1 MSLPPNGN
9 GGTDGN
15 APLMHK
21 AVTNLIKNKTTSSS
35 NLKRSYSND
44 TFYGGK
50 QKLVKGV
57 SSASTQN
64 LSRMNSNTPQSNIFD
79 PVNLEALMNERLKF
93 FNLDFGDDT
102 PEETF
107 RDPNSRY
114 FTRDFGYKYNVD
126 DCIPF
131 ETEGFSQQ
139 SKYLCHVLVNLYI
152 SISSRDIQGI
162 VPISAKDISSFKSDI
177 EMVFGTDMLQ
187 LNTSDYGDD
196 ESVVSQGDYDT
207 FEDEEDDEE
216 AEKDAA
222 HGVGVGGK
230 INVKSS
236 TIVNVVYWTT
246 ELSKC
251 LHFEIPVSLRK
262 SLCMVY
268 YSLALS
274 RGQKINRILFV
285 DTFVDLLEALGEQSY
300 NCYRKVLKQSGLLL
314 DYKPLL
320 DYFLDF
326 LPDPEA
332 SYQKRDVE
340 NRNDHKL
347 LRLLLKLAHNA
358 RTFFDSSSDKCL
370 TDITQFIV
378 SSLSPKTVSSVL
390 PILASI
396 VPYHYFE
403 NKSSMDLFKLA
414 FSIWKN
420 SVINATIDVQWYQ
433 FLSEMISE
441 GYTQMITI
449 ENPDI
454 IAKSKIEFGEF
465 GFLNEEQID
474 FIFNRLR
481 LSMIKESS
489 VASFSAIITA
499 IIYSINS
506 EKMLTKV
513 KNLMNSMATYFHP
526 SNTDVWSSLCARFVM
541 TFIKIYH
548 ERCKL
553 EQQESSKYRKDLNLK
568 LADHATLVDIFQGP
582 ILLGSFSKDFKD
594 ATYHISSLAYLLDL
608 NPPNKSQLMDKI
620 LMEVY
625 TPYPHSIEREGIALK
640 QFGRI
645 ARFYCST
652 DIYRMHITN
661 VMTMIINKI
670 DANDPDM
677 GVPLLNCL
685 LCIVSF
691 TPIAVIDEYKDKDF
705 YSVTQP
711 ALDAHLQNIRQ
722 GYHETEYNDEFKYA
736 FGVSTT
742 LFKPIVEAL
751 ITKLFTFVPS
761 KSEESLL
768 FKIAQLFMIL
778 IESMDKNMFDFFS
791 ENFISHLIDESS
803 YLNCK
808 SPNVDIIAEITGYML
823 KRNGDLFPQLIN
835 MFYLKVDRE
844 VERSKGNVRSKQIQE
859 RDNKIVFCV
868 RVLDEIFRCGMQQ
881 IVEHKKTVE
890 QILFKFFDEVHN
902 PPVDMISPTLVHNIL
917 FSLVYPEII
926 DFKLFPDDC
935 KLSPEEKWGGFTSD
949 ERRFSPEC
957 MNFKW
962 HLPTYE
968 EVNYA
973 ISLSKKLVDYASTNI
988 TKIISSEKLSILD
1001 KDKIQKY
1008 VMILLH
1014 VISGL
1019 SELFDSDY
1027 SEVKKN
1033 QRKKNLDSIGQN
1045 KEKLAILNYV
1055 RKKSVDAN
1063 AIETGLEQESAALDE
1078 DDDEGIDIDYD
1089 AAGNG
1094 NTGNSLFED
1103 LMSVE
1108 TTPLPGDSYEFEQTK
1123 TTGASAGLVLG
1134 NEKITIHQ
1142 LFNSFGKTDS
1152 EKLADPRYDEVHAIH
1167 SKIGEV
1173 LHTLVSFL
1181 KTKIEHDSELL
1192 VVVLQCMKCWFV
1204 DRGIETFFGEENDY
1218 MIDLTLLENIQSL
1231 AHVFEPYTRTCIGL
1245 RVHMDYKARTTTHST
1260 SRVASPLEKT
1270 LLHDILSLCISPY
1283 PHVCG
1288 SAQFGLNDI
1297 MKQILGSH
1305 KICIKF
1311 LLENLEQS
1319 IKKNDDLVIKSILE
1333 CLTLPKISMRIGT
1346 DYHNL
1351 SRLFDLLLTC
1361 NSHSNFSV
1369 VLTSEELLMQ
1379 LSSSIKVP
1387 SSICL
1392 FNFDSLNG
1400 IAPDDKALQIEI
1412 EAVTNA
1418 KNQKRKEIFAL
1429 LKTFEEHVKE
1439 KIKGI
1444 SDPKSPSNNSDSEA
1458 MAISNEEEEE
1468 DVDMESDHDS
1478 KDEELSEW
1486 KGQLF
1491 LGEIIHKLQISNEYP
1506 IDLSSLKQLFD
1517 QTLSDHPDTK
1527 QKSMYYFTNLVSNVL
1542 VRAEIGYNNEII
1554 YSPCFKRPLIK
1565 TVDTSEAGFREY
1577 YEQQLV
1583 NYDNPD
1589 FFVDAKPYSGFV
1601 SLGWPLYAV
1610 SSDKAERLNLQIKS
1624 GDKAILDTVCKEI
1637 TPEYLTNTI
1646 EYLIKDKET
1655 KSEYTPVIV
1664 FFFVS
1669 IIQMINLG
1677 IAKLIT
1683 YDDIL
1688 AACENTFDRTSN
1700 ASIITSGEI
1709 FASLIVAS
1717 NYTSAENMAKRDDF
1731 IEEFMKNHILKN
1743 INTNILDSY
1752 AVMFWWLPGQVDIR
1766 RCKTLYE
1773 KVVLSVNE
1781 VLSENRG
1788 NAISPALIAGRINF
1802 ARYLLMGLNSTS
1814 EHNQKLVKMFGVF
1827 NHPDEPVRKA
1837 IANTINFLL
1846 LTDTQKKFDSVD
1858 HLMSYVSKND
1868 EDNLG
1873 NSIKA
1878 APEWFND
1885 LILEQFDWIFNEYK
1899 NNETYYTTTDAVKII
1914 HSEFFYRASTI
1925 YLIFAGWSHN
1935 NLLSLPHYFE
1945 QIAKFLSI
1953 LYGMKNVCNM
1963 TNIHPEVLFE
1973 QLGSSTMTKVTLE
1986 IVLDG
1991 LFDFKNKKIFNTSHG
2006 YKIQLNFIQSLY
2018 SSYIYLLNP
2027 QQVEDIVTFV
2037 KNMLS
2042 YQGSLE
2048 VRELAGKVLS
2058 GMIHTMGEDSFIVS
2072 ELCDTFGDII
2082 KKAGNTLE
2090 KKQKYVA
2097 LSKKNEAEIHGAVV
2111 GLSSVVNAF
2120 PYIQPIPKWIP
2131 ESLSILSGWTRFTGF
2146 IGQAVKNAITD
2157 FKKNRSDTWH
2167 IDKEYF
2173 TLDQLEDLEG
2183 VNWRSYYA

>member
-1 MSLPPNGN
+1 MSLPPNFNN
-9 GGTDGN
+9 GSDGN
-15 APLMHK
+15 QPLMHK
-21 AVTNLIKNKTTSSS
+21 AVTNLLKKKNNSSS

-44 TFYGGK
+44 NFDNGK
-50 QKLVKGV
+50 QKLLKGT
-57 SSASTQN
+57 SSASTLN
-64 LSRMNSNTPQSNIFD
+64 LSSLNSNKSQGNIFD

-93 FNLDFGDDT
+93 FNLDFDDDT
-102 PEETF
+102 PEEVF

-114 FTRDFGYKYNVD
+114 FTRDFSYKYNVD

-131 ETEGFSQQ
+131 ETEGYSQQ

-152 SISSRDIQGI
+152 SISSKDIQGI

-187 LNTSDYGDD
+187 LNASDYGDD
-196 ESVVSQGDYDT
+196 ESVVSQGEFNID
-207 FEDEEDDEE
+207 EDDEHDDE

-251 LHFEIPVSLRK
+251 LHFEMPVSLRK
-262 SLCMVY
+262 SLCLVY
-268 YSLALS
+268 YNLAIS
-274 RGQKINRILFV
+274 RGQKINRVLFV

-300 NCYRKVLKQSGLLL
+300 NSYRKVLKQDGLVL

-326 LPDPEA
+326 LPDPES

-340 NRNDHKL
+340 NKNDHKL
-347 LRLLLKLAHNA
+347 LRVLLKLAHNA
-358 RTFFDSSSDKCL
+358 RTFFDDSNDKCL
-370 TDITQFIV
+370 TDISQFIV

-396 VPYHYFE
+396 IPYHYFE
-403 NKSSMDLFKLA
+403 NKSSMDMLKFA

-433 FLSEMISE
+433 FISEMITE
-441 GYTQMITI
+441 GYTQMIST
-449 ENPDI
+449 ENPNI
-454 IAKSKIEFGEF
+454 IAKSNIEFGDF

-489 VASFSAIITA
+489 VASFTA
-499 IIYSINS
+499 IIASIVYSING

-513 KNLMNSMATYFHP
+513 KNLMNSLATYFHP

-541 TFIKIYH
+541 TFIKVYH

-553 EQQESSKYRKDLNLK
+553 EEQETSKYRKHLNLK
-568 LADHATLVDIFQGP
+568 LEDHASLVDIFQGP
-582 ILLGSFSKDFKD
+582 IFLGSFSKDFKD
-594 ATYHISSLAYLLDL
+594 ANYHISSLAYLLDL
-608 NPPNKSQLMDKI
+608 NPPNKSQLMDKV

-625 TPYPHSIEREGIALK
+625 TPYPHSIEREIVALK

-652 DIYRMHITN
+652 DIYRMHVTN

-691 TPIAVIDEYKDKDF
+691 TPIAVIEEYKNKDF
-705 YSVTQP
+705 YSITQP

-722 GYHETEYNDEFKYA
+722 GFHNTAYNDEFKYA

-742 LFKPIVEAL
+742 LFEPIIEAL
-751 ITKLFTFVPS
+751 ITKLFTFVSS

-768 FKIAQLFMIL
+768 FKIAQLFMIS
-778 IESMDKNMFDFFS
+778 IESMDKQMFDFFS
-791 ENFISHLIDESS
+791 KNFIAHLVDEST

-823 KRNGDLFPQLIN
+823 KRDTTLFNQLIKL
-835 MFYLKVDRE
+835 FEEKVDRE
-844 VERSKGNVRSKQIQE
+844 VERSKGNVRSKQLQE
-859 RDNKIVFCV
+859 RDNRMVFCV
-868 RVLDEIFRCGMQQ
+868 RVLDEIFRCGMEE
-881 IVEHKKTVE
+881 IVKHKEVVE
-890 QILFKFFDEVHN
+890 KILFKFFDEVHN
-902 PPVDMISPTLVHNIL
+902 PPIDMISPTLVHNLL
-917 FSLVYPEII
+917 FSLVYPEIV
-926 DFKLFPDDC
+926 DFKLFSDDC
-935 KLSPEEKWGGFTSD
+935 KLSPEEKWGGFTRD
-949 ERRFSPEC
+949 ERRFSLEC

-962 HLPTYE
+962 HLPNSDE
-968 EVNYA
+968 IDYA
-973 ISLSKKLVDYASTNI
+973 LSLSNKLVDYTSNNI
-988 TKIISSEKLSILD
+988 TNIISSEKLSIFD
-1001 KDKIQKY
+1001 KDLIQKN

-1014 VISGL
+1014 VVSGL

-1027 SEVKKN
+1027 AEIKKT
-1033 QRKKNLDSIGQN
+1033 QRKNNANVSGQN

-1063 AIETGLEQESAALDE
+1063 AIETGLEQDPLALDE
-1078 DDDEGIDIDYD
+1078 EDDEMMVMDYELTENSN
-1089 AAGNG
+1089 NG
-1094 NTGNSLFED
+1094 ASLYED

-1108 TTPLPGDSYEFEQTK
+1108 ATPMPGDSYDTNPVRS
-1123 TTGASAGLVLG
+1123 TGVSAGLVLG
-1134 NEKITIHQ
+1134 SERITIHQ
-1142 LFNSFGKTDS
+1142 LFNSFGKTDA
-1152 EKLADPRYDEVHAIH
+1152 EKLADPRYDAVHELH
-1167 SKIGEV
+1167 SRIGEL
-1173 LHTLVSFL
+1173 LHTLVDYL
-1181 KTKIEHDSELL
+1181 KTKLEHDSELL
-1192 VVVLQCMKCWFV
+1192 VVVLQCIRCWFV

-1218 MIDLTLLENIQSL
+1218 MIDLNLLENIQSL
-1231 AHVFEPYTRTCIGL
+1231 SHVFEPYTRTCIAL

-1260 SRVASPLEKT
+1260 SRAPSPLEKT
-1270 LLHDILSLCISPY
+1270 LLQDILFLCISPY
-1283 PHVCG
+1283 PHVSG
-1288 SAQFGLNDI
+1288 SAQLGLNDI
-1297 MKQILGSH
+1297 MKQLLGSH
-1305 KICIKF
+1305 KICINY
-1311 LLENLEQS
+1311 LLDQLEES
-1319 IKKNDDLVIKSILE
+1319 IKRDDDLVIKSILE
-1333 CLTLPKISMRIGT
+1333 CLTLSKISIRIGT
-1346 DYHNL
+1346 DYHNMG
-1351 SRLFDLLLTC
+1351 RLFDLLLIC
-1361 NSHSNFSV
+1361 NSHTNFSV

-1379 LSSSIKVP
+1379 LSGSIKVP
-1387 SSICL
+1387 SSVCM
-1392 FNFDSLNG
+1392 FDFDSLKG
-1400 IAPDDKALQIEI
+1400 LAPKDTALEIEI

-1418 KNQKRKEIFAL
+1418 KNQKRQEIFNL
-1429 LKTFEEHVKE
+1429 LKQFEEHVRE
-1439 KIKGI
+1439 KIKGV
-1444 SDPKSPSNNSDSEA
+1444 SEA
-1458 MAISNEEEEE
+1458 RLSPDDADSLSTNNEE
-1468 DVDMESDHDS
+1468 DVDMEEHNS
-1478 KDEELSEW
+1478 KEEEISEW

-1491 LGEIIHKLQISNEYP
+1491 LGEIIHRLQLSNEYST
-1506 IDLSSLKQLFD
+1506 DSESLKQLFN

-1527 QKSMYYFTNLVSNVL
+1527 QKSMYYFTNLVSNAL
-1542 VRAEIGYNNEII
+1542 VNAEIGYQKEII
-1554 YSPCFKRPLIK
+1554 YSPSYKRPLVETI
-1565 TVDTSEAGFREY
+1565 DTSVDGFRQY
-1577 YEQQLV
+1577 YEKQLV
-1583 NYDNPD
+1583 NYDDPD
-1589 FFVDAKPYSGFV
+1589 FFIDGKPYSGFV

-1610 SSDKAERLNLQIKS
+1610 SSDTSKRLNLQIKS
-1624 GDKAILDTVCKEI
+1624 SDREILENVCKEI
-1637 TPEYLTNTI
+1637 TPEYLNNTI
-1646 EYLIKDKET
+1646 QYLIKDKET
-1655 KSEYTPVIV
+1655 KSEFTPVIV
-1664 FFFVS
+1664 CFFVT

-1677 IAKLIT
+1677 IATLIT
-1683 YDDIL
+1683 YQDVLD
-1688 AACENTFDRTSN
+1688 ACENTFDRNSN

-1717 NYTSAENMAKRDDF
+1717 NYTSPENIIKRNKF
-1731 IEEFMKNHILKN
+1731 IEEFMNNHILRN
-1743 INTNILDSY
+1743 INANILDAY

-1781 VLSENRG
+1781 VLSENAG
-1788 NAISPALIAGRINF
+1788 TTTSPALIAGRINF
-1802 ARYLLMGLNSTS
+1802 ARYLLMGLNATS
-1814 EHNQKLVKMFGVF
+1814 EHNQKLVKMFGIF

-1846 LTDTQKKFDSVD
+1846 LTDTQKKFDAVD
-1858 HLMSYVSKND
+1858 HLLSYVGRND

-1873 NSIKA
+1873 NSIKV

-1885 LILEQFDWIFNEYK
+1885 MIINEFNWFFEEYEK
-1899 NNETYYTTTDAVKII
+1899 NEAYYKTTDAVKII
-1914 HSEFFYRASTI
+1914 NSEFFYKASTI

-1945 QIAKFLSI
+1945 QLAKFLSI
-1953 LYGMKNVCNM
+1953 LYGMKNVCTM

-1973 QLGSSTMTKVTLE
+1973 NLGTSTMTKVTLE
-1986 IVLDG
+1986 IVLDA
-1991 LFDFKNKKIFNTSHG
+1991 LFNFKNKNIFNNSHG
-2006 YKIQLNFIQSLY
+2006 CKVQLNFIQNVY
-2018 SSYIYLLNP
+2018 SSYIYLLTNE
-2027 QQVEDIVTFV
+2027 QAEDIVTFV

-2058 GMIHTMGEDSFIVS
+2058 GIVHTMGDDSYIVK
-2072 ELCDTFGDII
+2072 ELCDTFETKIR
-2082 KKAGNTLE
+2082 KAGSTLD
-2090 KKQKYVA
+2090 KKQKYVSK
-2097 LSKKNEAEIHGAVV
+2097 SKKNEAEMHGALI

-2120 PYIQPIPKWIP
+2120 PYIQPIPPWIP
-2131 ESLSILSGWTRFTGF
+2131 ESLSVLSGWTRFTGF
-2146 IGQAVKNAITD
+2146 IGQTVKNSITD
-2157 FKKNRSDTWH
+2157 FKKNRTDTWH

-2173 TLDQLEDLEG
+2173 TVDQLEDLEG